1 MWPTLLYAALAIAI
15 CGWIFTS
22 FRQRRKVHALE
33 RSKEEIQVEE
43 TLVFDFLHGLGEAF
57 RETIKP
63 HDLHRLIVEGATR
76 ILDAHGGALYLT
88 DRSGNKLVPVFLS
101 KGCPPLVPVPGHILH
116 QAATTPA
123 ALEGFLRMHSVPP
136 SEGLI
141 GTETIKPHDLHR
153 LIVEGATRIL
163 DAHGGALYL
172 TDRSGN
178 KLVPV
183 FLSKGCPPL
192 VPVPGHILHQ
202 AATAPAALEGFLRM
216 HSVPPGEGLIGTVWQ
231 TTQPVSLAD
240 VRDVPELARLRET
253 PLGTA
258 SLMATA
264 LLYGKQNMGVLAV
277 GNGPMGAPFTPSDFV
292 VFKSIAE
299 QSAFALYNA
308 IIYSEAN
315 EKKRLDHD
323 LEIARDI
330 QRILLPEKSPAVPGF
345 EIAGIN
351 IPARQVS
358 GDYFDYIR
366 VDEHR
371 LGVAIADVS
380 GKGVPASLI
389 MAICR
394 SVLRSQA
401 PQNPSPAEV
410 LKAVNRQL
418 YPDIKEDMFISMAYL
433 VVDHSVGSIT
443 LARAGHD
450 APLLYRRAQQT
461 VELIKPPGMVVGID
475 SGSVFDRI
483 TNDFAIR
490 LEQDDCLVLYTDG
503 VTEALDAE
511 GFEFGIDRM
520 IQSVRA
526 SAAHGA
532 SAIITRLID
541 DVRNFVGAHPQN
553 DDITLITIRKHEK
566 DQP

>member
-1 MWPTLLYAALAIAI
+1 MWTILLFGLLLASVAGWVFTAL
-15 CGWIFTS
+15 
-22 FRQRRKVHALE
+22 RQARRIRILE

-57 RETIKP
+57 SETIRP

-76 ILDAHGGALYLT
+76 ILDAHGGALYMA
-88 DRSGNKLVPVFLS
+88 DRTGNKLVPVFLS
-101 KGCPPLVPVPGHILH
+101 KGCPPLVDVPGHILH

-136 SEGLI
+136 
-141 GTETIKPHDLHR
+141 
-153 LIVEGATRIL
+153 
-163 DAHGGALYL
+163 
-172 TDRSGN
+172 
-178 KLVPV
+178 
-183 FLSKGCPPL
+183 
-192 VPVPGHILHQ
+192 
-202 AATAPAALEGFLRM
+202 
-216 HSVPPGEGLIGTVWQ
+216 GEGLIGTVWQ
-231 TTQPVSLAD
+231 TAQPVSLAD

-258 SLMATA
+258 SLMATS

-299 QSAFALYNA
+299 QSAYALYNA

-366 VDEHR
+366 VDDRR

-394 SVLRSQA
+394 SVLRAQA
-401 PQNPSPAEV
+401 SRNPSPADV
-410 LKAVNRQL
+410 LRKVNRQL

-433 VVDHSVGSIT
+433 ILNHQRGGVT

-450 APLLYRRAQQT
+450 APLLYKRQSQT
-461 VELIKPPGMVVGID
+461 VTPVKSPGMVVGID
-475 SGSVFDRI
+475 SGSVFDRL
-483 TNDFAIR
+483 TVDFAVP
-490 LEQDDCLVLYTDG
+490 LEHDDCLVLYTDG
-503 VTEALDAE
+503 VTETLNAE
-511 GFEFGIDRM
+511 GDEFGLDRM
-520 IQSVRA
+520 MESVRA
-526 SAAHGA
+526 SANDGA
-532 SAIITRLID
+532 QAIVKKIIG
-541 DVRNFVGAHPQN
+541 DVRDFTGSAPQN
-553 DDITLITIRKHEK
+553 DDITLIAIRKT
-566 DQP
+566 